1 VNTPFKRLRRDASL
15 SIHVSEQQFL
25 TDALHIIDE
34 AENSGLKIRI
44 LGALC
49 GYIKNQELDPK
60 IDQVYRTLGRL
71 EGTSTLFTDLDLV
84 AYSSQRGKIMD
95 LFEKKLKLVPN
106 RYFNMARGHH
116 RLMYEKTR
124 EFQIDLFFDR
134 LQYSHNV
141 EFGSK
146 PGNGRLELD
155 YPTIS
160 LADFVLEKLQIH
172 QINRKDLVDIIILLK
187 NHEVADHFEKGKVDA
202 GYIAQV
208 LSDDWGFWYDATQNI
223 QKIRNELSSLARKL
237 PDHEAV
243 LSRLDQLS
251 AIIDACPKTPSWNA
265 RSKSGT
271 STPWFTEVFEI
282 GA

>member
-1 VNTPFKRLRRDASL
+1 MP
-15 SIHVSEQQFL
+15 IEISEEQFL
-25 TDALHIIDE
+25 NEALQIISE
-34 AENSGLKIRI
+34 AEKGGLKIRI

-49 GYIKNQELDPK
+49 GYLNNRERDPN
-60 IDQVYRTLGRL
+60 IEQVYRAVGRL
-71 EGTSTLFTDLDLV
+71 DGTSTLFTDLDLM

-95 LFEKKLKLVPN
+95 LFEKKLKLTPN
-106 RYFNMARGHH
+106 RYFNLTRGHN
-116 RLMYEKTR
+116 RLMYEKPKS
-124 EFQIDLFFDR
+124 FMIDLFFDR
-134 LQYSHNV
+134 LNYSHIV

-172 QINRKDLVDIIILLK
+172 QITRKDLVDVILLLK
-187 NHEVADHFEKGKVDA
+187 NHEVADHFEKSQIDA
-202 GYIAQV
+202 SYIAKV

-223 QKIRNELSSLARKL
+223 QKIGDELNALSTSGKLAGAGMVDGRLKQLSS
-237 PDHEAV
+237 
-243 LSRLDQLS
+243 
-251 AIIDACPKTPSWNA
+251 IIDACPKGAKWKI

-271 STPWFTEVFEI
+271 KVPWYTEVFDV

>member
-1 VNTPFKRLRRDASL
+1 MP
-15 SIHVSEQQFL
+15 IEISEQQFL
-25 TDALHIIDE
+25 TEALQIISE
-34 AENSGLKIRI
+34 AEKEGLKLRI

-49 GYIKNQELDPK
+49 GYISNRERDPNV
-60 IDQVYRTLGRL
+60 DQLYRTLGRL
-71 EGTSTLFTDLDLV
+71 DGTSTLFTDLDLM

-95 LFEKKLKLVPN
+95 LFEKKLKLTPN
-106 RYFNMARGHH
+106 RYFNFTRGHN
-116 RLMYEKTR
+116 RLMYEKPKS
-124 EFQIDLFFDR
+124 FQIDLFFDR
-134 LQYSHNV
+134 LVYSHIV

-172 QINRKDLVDIIILLK
+172 QITRKDIVDMILLLK
-187 NHEVADHFEKGKVDA
+187 HHEILDHFEKSHVDA
-202 GYIAQV
+202 GYVAKV

-223 QKIRNELSSLARKL
+223 QKIGDELNSLSNSGKLSDAGVVEERLKRLSSII
-237 PDHEAV
+237 EAY
-243 LSRLDQLS
+243 
-251 AIIDACPKTPSWNA
+251 PKSSKWKI

-271 STPWFTEVFEI
+271 RVPWYTEVFDV

>member
-1 VNTPFKRLRRDASL
+1 M
-15 SIHVSEQQFL
+15 SIHVSEEQFL

-71 EGTSTLFTDLDLV
+71 EGTSTLFTDLDLM

-237 PDHEAV
+237 PDHEV
-243 LSRLDQLS
+243 VSSRLDQLS
-251 AIIDACPKTPSWNA
+251 AIIDACPKTLGWNA